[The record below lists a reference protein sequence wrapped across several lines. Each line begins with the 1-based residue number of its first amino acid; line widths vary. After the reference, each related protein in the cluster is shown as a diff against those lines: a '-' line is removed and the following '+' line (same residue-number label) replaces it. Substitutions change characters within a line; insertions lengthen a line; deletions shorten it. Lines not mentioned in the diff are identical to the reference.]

1 LEAPPLVVIGLEVE
15 AAVPL
20 AALEVLLAA
29 LEEDAEVV
37 AALAVDEPALI
48 VAGFVDDDV
57 PDATTTVVVLL
68 DALTEVETV
77 GVDVFETDTEAEV
90 EVTVVEA
97 LLDCSKVSMLKQ
109 VEGYHAGYGIT

>member
-1 LEAPPLVVIGLEVE
+1 MVIGLEVE

-37 AALAVDEPALI
+37 AALVVDELALV
-48 VAGFVDDDV
+48 VAGFVDEDV
-57 PDATTTVVVLL
+57 PDATTTAVVPL

-77 GVDVFETDTEAEV
+77 AVEVFETETEAEV
-90 EVTVVEA
+90 EVKVVEA
-97 LLDCSKVSMLKQ
+97 LLDCLEVSMLNQ
-109 VEGYHAGYGIT
+109 VNGYHAGYGAT